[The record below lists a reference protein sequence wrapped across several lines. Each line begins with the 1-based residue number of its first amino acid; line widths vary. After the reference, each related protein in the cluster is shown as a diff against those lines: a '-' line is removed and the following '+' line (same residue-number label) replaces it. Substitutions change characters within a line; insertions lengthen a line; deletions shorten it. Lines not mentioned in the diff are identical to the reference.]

1 MAAQREEVDSR
12 LKALDERLAH
22 IQGHAATTWDIW
34 VAMFVSNLGLAAL
47 VTFGVW
53 LSLWLQNCTANTI

>member
-22 IQGHAATTWDIW
+22 IQGRAATTWDIW

-47 VTFGVW
+47 VTLGVW
-53 LSLWLQNCTANTI
+53 LSR